1 LHRDGHVGYYA
12 TRSVICNSAGQEGPL
27 GGQNPIRPILDVAGE
42 AGLHA
47 DEVEPYGSGRAKIS
61 PTALARLAGRDG
73 GRLVVVTAIT
83 PTSAGEGKTT
93 TSIGLTE
100 GLRRVGADGIVC
112 LREPS
117 MGPVFGRKG
126 GGTGGGRSEVV
137 PMEDVNLHL
146 NGDLH
151 AVSAAHNL
159 LAAATDASLYHG
171 NRLGI
176 DPTRIG
182 WPRCIDMNDRALRHI
197 VTGLGGGPNGG
208 PRESGFIIT
217 AASEVMAILGLA
229 SDLKDLR
236 ARVGRIQ
243 VGETRDGGP
252 VTAEDLRVAG
262 AMTVLLKEAIRPNLV
277 QTTEGGAALVHT
289 GPFGNIAHGNSSI
302 VATRLALK
310 LADIVVTEGGFGSDL
325 GFEKFCHIV
334 SPAGGFVPSAAVV
347 VATARAL
354 KVHGGLPE
362 SMCEEVDL
370 DALKRG
376 TENLAA
382 HIDIVRTFGLPA
394 VVAINVFPSDTERE
408 LETIRGMALE
418 MGAHGAV
425 LHRGFALG
433 GEGAEDLAGA
443 VLGALE
449 APSSFR
455 PLNAPNRPL
464 REQIEAIATTLYG
477 ADGVD
482 MAPQAERDLERLRSA
497 GMDRLP
503 VCMAKTHLSLSH
515 DAALK
520 GRPLGFRLPVRQLI
534 PATGAGFVVALTGDV
549 LRMPGL
555 GRDSAYTRIDV
566 DEEGRTIGLV

>member
-1 LHRDGHVGYYA
+1 M
-12 TRSVICNSAGQEGPL
+12 
-27 GGQNPIRPILDVAGE
+27 GGQDSIRPILDVAGE
-42 AGLHA
+42 AGLRP
-47 DEVEPYGSGRAKIS
+47 DEVEPYGSGRAKLS
-61 PTALARLAGRDG
+61 PSAPARLARRDD

-93 TSIGLTE
+93 TSIGLTQ
-100 GLRRVGADGIVC
+100 GLRRVGADAIVC

-137 PMEDVNLHL
+137 PMEDINLHL

-171 NRLGI
+171 NPLAI

-197 VTGLGGGPNGG
+197 VTGLGGGSSGI

-217 AASEVMAILGLA
+217 AASEIMAVLGLA
-229 SDLKDLR
+229 SDLQDLR
-236 ARVGRIQ
+236 ARIGRVQ
-243 VGETRDGGP
+243 VAERRDGGP

-302 VATRLALK
+302 VATRLTLK
-310 LADIVVTEGGFGSDL
+310 LADVVVTEGGFGSDL

-334 SPAGGFVPSAAVV
+334 CPAGGFAPSAAVV

-394 VVAINVFPSDTERE
+394 VVAINVFPSDTDRE
-408 LETIRGMALE
+408 LDTIRGMALE
-418 MGAHGAV
+418 MGAHDAV

-433 GEGAEDLAGA
+433 GEGAEDLAGS
-443 VLGALE
+443 VLGALD
-449 APSSFR
+449 APSPFR
-455 PLNAPNRPL
+455 PLNAPDRPL

-482 MAPQAERDLERLRSA
+482 LAPQAERDLERLRSA

-534 PATGAGFVVALTGDV
+534 PAAGAGFVVALTGDIM
-549 LRMPGL
+549 RMPGL

-566 DEEGRTIGLV
+566 DEGGKTAGLV

>member
-1 LHRDGHVGYYA
+1 M
-12 TRSVICNSAGQEGPL
+12 
-27 GGQNPIRPILDVAGE
+27 GGQSSIRPILDVAGD
-42 AGLHA
+42 AGLRR
-47 DEVEPYGSGRAKIS
+47 DEVEPYGPARAKVF
-61 PTALARLAGRDG
+61 PPAPDRLTGRDH

-93 TSIGLTE
+93 TSIGLQQ
-100 GLRRVGADGIVC
+100 GLRRVGADSLLC

-126 GGTGGGRSEVV
+126 GGTGGGRAEVV
-137 PMEDVNLHL
+137 PMEDINLHL
-146 NGDLH
+146 TGDLH
-151 AVSAAHNL
+151 AVTAAHNL

-171 NRLGI
+171 NPLAI

-182 WPRCIDMNDRALRHI
+182 WPRSIDMNDRALRHI
-197 VTGLGGGPNGG
+197 VTGLGGGANGI

-217 AASEVMAILGLA
+217 AASEVMAVLGLA
-229 SDLKDLR
+229 SDLVDLR
-236 ARVGRIQ
+236 ARLGRIR
-243 VGETRDGGP
+243 VADTRDGDP
-252 VTAEDLRVAG
+252 VTAEDLGVAG

-277 QTTEGGAALVHT
+277 QTTEGSPALVHT

-302 VATRLALK
+302 VATRLALT
-310 LADIVVTEGGFGSDL
+310 LADVVVTEGGFGSDL
-325 GFEKFCHIV
+325 GFEKLCHIV
-334 SPAGGFVPSAAVV
+334 SPAGGFAPSAAVV

-354 KVHGGLPE
+354 KVHGGVLE
-362 SMCEEVDL
+362 SMSDEADL

-376 TENLAA
+376 AENLAA

-408 LETIRGMALE
+408 LETIRSMALE
-418 MGAHGAV
+418 MGAHDAV

-443 VLGALE
+443 VLRALE

-455 PLNAPNRPL
+455 PLNPPDRPL
-464 REQIEAIATTLYG
+464 REQIESIATKLYG

-482 MAPQAERDLERLRSA
+482 LAPQAERDLERLRQA

-515 DAALK
+515 DPALK

-534 PATGAGFVVALTGDV
+534 PAAGAGFVVALTGDI

-555 GRDSAYTRIDV
+555 GRDSAYLRIDI
-566 DEEGRTIGLV
+566 DERGGTVGLT